1 MMLYS
6 LDDILFFDED
16 FLGINVVLMKTVIS
30 MKMIPIQNTKMI
42 QTN

>member
-16 FLGINVVLMKTVIS
+16 FLGINVVLMKTIIS